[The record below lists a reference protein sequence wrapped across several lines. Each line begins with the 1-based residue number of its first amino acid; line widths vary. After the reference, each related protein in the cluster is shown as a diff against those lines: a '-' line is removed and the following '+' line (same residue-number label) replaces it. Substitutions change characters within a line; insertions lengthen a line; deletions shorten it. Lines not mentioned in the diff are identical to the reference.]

1 MAINIA
7 RRKFVAALC
16 GTAFVLPFAARAQQP
31 GTPVIGFLSTRSPQ
45 DSAHLLAAYKRGL
58 AQNGYVEGT
67 NVAIEYRWA
76 LGRYDR
82 LPAMAADLVQRRVTV
97 ITSAGG
103 EPSAFAAK
111 AATSTI
117 PIVYVVGGDPVKEK
131 LAASFSHPGGNATG
145 VTLLTN
151 LLEPKRFSVLRDLVP
166 GASLVA
172 VLLDPKFP
180 GADIALHDVE
190 TAASAVGVK
199 IQAFRASNDSEIDA
213 AFEGI
218 AGAKAGALAITA
230 DPFFDTRREK
240 LVGLAARYAVPAIY
254 QFREYALDGG
264 LMSYGIDIA
273 DGYRQAGVYTGR
285 VLKGATPTELPVM
298 QETKFLLVINMKT
311 AKALGIKISDNLLS
325 LADEVIE

>member
-1 MAINIA
+1 M
-7 RRKFVAALC
+7 RRREFIMLFGGVAVAWPC
-16 GTAFVLPFAARAQQP
+16 AVPAQQP
-31 GTPVIGFLSTRSPQ
+31 AMPVIGFLGTRSPQ
-45 DSAHLLAAYKRGL
+45 DSVYLLAAYKEGL

-82 LPAMAADLVQRRVTV
+82 LPAMAADLVQRQVTV
-97 ITSAGG
+97 ITSVGG
-103 EPSAFAAK
+103 EPSAFAAE

-145 VTLLTN
+145 VTLLTT
-151 LLEPKRFSVLRDLVP
+151 LMEAKRFSVLRDLVP

-172 VLLDPKFP
+172 VLLNPKLP
-180 GADIALHDVE
+180 GAETSLHDVE
-190 TAASAVGVK
+190 MAASAVGVK
-199 IQAFRASNDSEIDA
+199 IQAFRASNDSEIDT

-218 AGAKAGALAITA
+218 AEAKPAALAIAA

-254 QFREYALDGG
+254 QFREYALAGG
-264 LMSYGIDIA
+264 LISYGIDIA

-285 VLKGATPTELPVM
+285 VLKGATPAELPII

-311 AKALGIKISDNLLS
+311 AKALGVRISDNLLS